1 MEVRTLEDL
10 VRFDPEK
17 KQKIPVFDSPH
28 MYYDLYTLMPG
39 QLQRPFVFKKADKII
54 YVLSGTLQVRVG
66 EESAEL
72 RAGQAVRIPAGTVNS
87 MENTGQENVVALVV
101 VAPHPEC
108 AERKKRRQK
117 KPAPRGTGSEG
128 SRG

>member
-1 MEVRTLEDL
+1 MEVKTLSEL

-39 QLQRPFVFKKADKII
+39 QLQKPFVFKKADKIV
-54 YVLSGTLQVRVG
+54 YVLEGRLSLTVAG
-66 EESAEL
+66 ETAEL
-72 RAGQAVRIPAGTVNS
+72 EAGQAVRIPAGTVNS
-87 MENTGQENVVALVV
+87 MENTSDAGAVALVV

-108 AERKKRRQK
+108 AERKKRK
-117 KPAPRGTGSEG
+117 KREASG
-128 SRG
+128 